1 MPSRDTWSSRAAGV
15 WGCRG
20 DAFFVPN
27 DTHMG
32 AKEDR
37 VAIITGPNMEMCIR
51 DSCGT
56 VFTPRH
62 PKTKPSV
69 EETREYEAALD
80 VEGLCRRA
88 MANREL
94 IRVKP
99 TF

>member
-1 MPSRDTWSSRAAGV
+1 MKIGRQIGTVDPPILP
-15 WGCRG
+15 C
-20 DAFFVPN
+20 
-27 DTHMG
+27 
-32 AKEDR
+32 ED
-37 VAIITGPNMEMCIR
+37 C
-51 DSCGT
+51 CT

-88 MANREL
+88 MENREM

-99 TF
+99 EV